1 MAECSADDWTEN
13 RLLGSRVRVRQ
24 PRTGNRAAIDPV
36 LLAAAVAAEPGER
49 VLDVGC
55 GVGTVALCLAQ
66 RVDGVCV
73 TGIDQDPA
81 LIHLACANAAA
92 NALGA
97 RLTFRAADL
106 LDPNAELRAPG
117 FDHVIANPP
126 HLPADTGQPAR
137 DPGRRTAAVEG
148 KAQLADW
155 AAFCIR
161 AVRPGGTVTWLH
173 RADRLPE
180 IVIALSQGLG
190 GLAVYPLW
198 PGGRTNRPAKRILIA
213 GRRGAR
219 APFRLLPGMVLHR
232 PDGHFTA
239 EAEAVL
245 RHAGAI
251 AWEAEGAAG
260 VGSGRGHGLTTHPG

>member
-1 MAECSADDWTEN
+1 MAEGAGDDWTDTP
-13 RLLGSRVRVRQ
+13 LLGGRVRVRQ
-24 PRTGNRAAIDPV
+24 PRTGYRAAIDPV
-36 LLAAAVAAEPGER
+36 LLAAAVAAAPGER

-55 GVGTVALCLAQ
+55 GVGTAALCLAQ
-66 RVDGVCV
+66 RADGVCI

-81 LIHLACANAAA
+81 LIAAARANATA

-97 RLTFRAADL
+97 RLAFLAADL
-106 LDPNAELRAPG
+106 LEPGEALRGAA

-137 DPGRRTAAVEG
+137 DPGRRTAHVEG
-148 KAQLADW
+148 RAQLADW

-161 AVRPGGTVTWLH
+161 AVRPGGTVTWVH

-180 IVIALSQGLG
+180 IVTALSQGLG
-190 GLAVYPLW
+190 GLTVYPLW
-198 PGGRTNRPAKRILIA
+198 PGGRTARPAKRILIA

-219 APFRLLPGMVLHR
+219 GPFRLLPGLVLHR
-232 PDGHFTA
+232 PDGHFTP

-251 AWEAEGAAG
+251 AWEGEGAAG
-260 VGSGRGHGLTTHPG
+260 VGSGRGHGLTPHPG

>member
-1 MAECSADDWTEN
+1 VAEGAADDWTEN
-13 RLLGSRVRVRQ
+13 RLLGGRVLMRQ
-24 PRTGNRAAIDPV
+24 PRTGYRAAIDPV
-36 LLAAAVAAEPGER
+36 LLAAAVAAAPGEH

-55 GVGTVALCLAQ
+55 GAGAAALCLAQ
-66 RVDGVCV
+66 RADGVCI

-81 LIHLACANAAA
+81 LIAAACENAAA
-92 NALGA
+92 NALDG
-97 RLTFRAADL
+97 RLQFLVADL
-106 LDPNAELRAPG
+106 LEPNEALRAPG

-126 HLPADTGQPAR
+126 HLPADSGQPAR

-148 KAQLADW
+148 RAQLADW

-161 AVRPGGTVTWLH
+161 TVRPGGTVTWLH

-180 IVIALSQGLG
+180 IVSALGQGLG
-190 GLAVYPLW
+190 SLAVYPLW
-198 PGGRTNRPAKRILIA
+198 PGGTAPKPAKRILIT

-219 APFRLLPGMVLHR
+219 GPFRLLPGLVLHR

-251 AWEAEGAAG
+251 AW
-260 VGSGRGHGLTTHPG
+260 

>member
-1 MAECSADDWTEN
+1 MAEGAADDWTEN
-13 RLLGSRVRVRQ
+13 RLLGGRVLVRQ
-24 PRTGNRAAIDPV
+24 PRTGYRAAIDPV
-36 LLAAAVAAEPGER
+36 LLAAAVAAAPGEQ

-55 GVGTVALCLAQ
+55 GVGTAALCLAQ
-66 RVDGVCV
+66 RVDGVCI

-81 LIHLACANAAA
+81 LIQVARGNAAA
-92 NALGA
+92 NALGV
-97 RLTFRAADL
+97 RLTFLAADV
-106 LDPNAELRAPG
+106 LDPNEALRAPG

-126 HLPADTGQPAR
+126 HLPADAGQQAR

-148 KAQLADW
+148 NAQLADW

-161 AVRPGGTVTWLH
+161 MVRSGGTVTWLH

-190 GLAVYPLW
+190 GLTVYPLW
-198 PGGRTNRPAKRILIA
+198 PGGSAARPAKRILIT

-219 APFRLLPGMVLHR
+219 GPFRLLPGLVLHR
-232 PDGHFTA
+232 PDGDFTA
-239 EAEAVL
+239 AAEAVL

-251 AWEAEGAAG
+251 AW
-260 VGSGRGHGLTTHPG
+260 

>member
-1 MAECSADDWTEN
+1 MADTAADDWTEN
-13 RLLGSRVRVRQ
+13 RLLGGRVLVRQ
-24 PRTGNRAAIDPV
+24 PRTGYRAAIDPV
-36 LLAAAVAAEPGER
+36 LLAAAVAAAPGEH

-55 GVGTVALCLAQ
+55 GVGTAALCLAQ
-66 RVDGVCV
+66 RVAAVHI

-81 LIHLACANAAA
+81 LIALARENAAA

-97 RLTFRAADL
+97 RLAFLVGDV
-106 LDPNAELRAPG
+106 LDPGAARGVAA

-137 DPGRRTAAVEG
+137 DPGRRMAAVEG
-148 KAQLADW
+148 TAQLADW

-180 IVIALSQGLG
+180 IIIALRQGLG
-190 GLAVYPLW
+190 GLTVLPLW
-198 PGGRTNRPAKRILIA
+198 PGGRAARPAKRILIA
-213 GRRGAR
+213 GRRGGR
-219 APFRLLPGMVLHR
+219 GPFRLLPGINLHR

-245 RHAGAI
+245 RHAVAL
-251 AWEAEGAAG
+251 AW
-260 VGSGRGHGLTTHPG
+260 

>member
-1 MAECSADDWTEN
+1 A
-13 RLLGSRVRVRQ
+13 
-24 PRTGNRAAIDPV
+24 
-36 LLAAAVAAEPGER
+36 
-49 VLDVGC
+49 
-55 GVGTVALCLAQ
+55 ALCLAQ
-66 RVDGVCV
+66 RADGARI

-81 LIHLACANAAA
+81 LIAAARENAAA

-97 RLTFRAADL
+97 RLTFLVADV
-106 LDPNAELRAPG
+106 LDPSEELRAAA

-148 KAQLADW
+148 RAQLADW

-161 AVRPGGTVTWLH
+161 TVRPGGTVTWLH

-180 IVIALSQGLG
+180 IVMALSQGLG
-190 GLAVYPLW
+190 GLTVYPLW
-198 PGGRTNRPAKRILIA
+198 PGGRAARPAKRILIA
-213 GRRGAR
+213 GRRGTR
-219 APFRLLPGMVLHR
+219 GPFRLLPGLCLHR

-251 AWEAEGAAG
+251 AW
-260 VGSGRGHGLTTHPG
+260 